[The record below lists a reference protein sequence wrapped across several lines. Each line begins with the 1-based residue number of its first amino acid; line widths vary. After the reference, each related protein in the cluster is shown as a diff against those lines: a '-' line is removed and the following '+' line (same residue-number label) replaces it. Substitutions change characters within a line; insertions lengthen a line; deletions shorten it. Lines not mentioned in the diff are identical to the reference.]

1 MNINNNP
8 YGNEVTITDG
18 ILVAPGLLV
27 DLREV
32 VAIDSYGFIFSGQ
45 TVTCEDELALHLASQ
60 WILGSAS
67 LDSPTTVG
75 TSLRESL
82 TGGSSFNAPIH

>member
-1 MNINNNP
+1 MNSNP
-8 YGNEVTITDG
+8 YGNEVNIQDG
-18 ILVAPGLLV
+18 ILTAPGLLV

-67 LDSPTTVG
+67 LDSPDYGRDDHEEAEPDV
-75 TSLRESL
+75 RE
-82 TGGSSFNAPIH
+82 FI